1 MLKRIA
7 SAVLTAAML
16 LVMLCAVGAM
26 PAAAAGRT
34 QADAATNFA
43 FGNGTMSKE
52 VLRSYASRAVT
63 HQNFTAGVGEN
74 LVFEEDL
81 RMLLRI
87 GAKYIGRAAMISW
100 NGNLTAAQVENHF
113 AIAEEY
119 AAKVHEAD
127 SQIILQAGI
136 FEIAYKGTVNSVK
149 IPAYVFEAFG
159 QPVEDRCFR
168 WEDVVYPRGA
178 VTITGKDIGIGC
190 WGKDDSGTPD
200 IKQLETKMYF
210 YYMITRYIDAGYE
223 AFHMG
228 QAELMMQYDAQY
240 STHWQTLLD
249 KARTYARRHARR
261 GVALFD
267 CHTAL
272 DSAGIKVG
280 NKLVFDIQGAG
291 MCPNETDYEDGAYK
305 AELLHYK
312 ELVPDREDGLSWV
325 GRSAGGE
332 HPLGFEIET
341 NFTIVEFDNYGGNGK
356 PGVATY
362 KQFYNWGHDDVT
374 WFATQPEW
382 YRNEFLL
389 TTATY
394 LANNENCLDSD
405 GKQQYF
411 LQPVTRREITPAD
424 GWEPVLSYTPT
435 AQANEDFIFDLCDD
449 ENADA
454 KVGSNGVFTI
464 TVNRVYRA
472 NRNGDGC
479 PVGFGQEDTI
489 REIFRGKN
497 AAEDPTLQQVVLPS
511 EYETNYVTPPAE
523 DTPPTSA
530 VTPPTSES
538 APPTSESTPPTS
550 DTTPPTSDTTPPPS
564 DGPSTG
570 GDTTVSDTVDDGT
583 SDTDTL
589 TPPDTAPPTTSD
601 VPEEEP
607 TQEDPVATTPF
618 GSGGKILLIVL
629 VCVAA
634 LSMAGA
640 GIFMWYVMRRTK
652 QSKQE

>member
-16 LVMLCAVGAM
+16 LVMLCAVVGM

-34 QADAATNFA
+34 QADAATNFT

-100 NGNLTAAQVENHF
+100 SGNLTAAQVDNHF
-113 AIAEEY
+113 AIAKEY
-119 AAKVHEAD
+119 ADKVHEAD
-127 SQIILQAGI
+127 TQIILQAGI

-159 QPVEDRCFR
+159 QPFEDRCFR

-178 VTITGKDIGIGC
+178 VAVTGKDIGIGC
-190 WGKDDSGTPD
+190 WGSDQSGTPD

-240 STHWQTLLD
+240 SAHWQTLLD

-272 DSAGIKVG
+272 NSAGIKVG
-280 NKLVFDIQGAG
+280 NKLVFDLQGAG
-291 MCPNETDYEDGAYK
+291 MCPNETDHEDGAYK

-325 GRSAGGE
+325 GRTAGGE

-341 NFTIVEFDNYGGNGK
+341 NFTIIEFDNYGGNGN

-394 LANNENCLDSD
+394 LANNERCLDSA

-411 LQPVTRREITPAD
+411 LQPVTRRELTPAD
-424 GWEPVLSYTPT
+424 GWEPTISYTPG
-435 AQANEDFIFDLCDD
+435 AQANEDFIFDMCDD
-449 ENADA
+449 EKATA

-472 NRNGDGC
+472 NRNSDGC

-497 AAEDPTLQQVVLPS
+497 VAEDPALLQVVLPS
-511 EYETNYVTPPAE
+511 EYETSYVTPPAE
-523 DTPPTSA
+523 DTPS
-530 VTPPTSES
+530 
-538 APPTSESTPPTS
+538 S
-550 DTTPPTSDTTPPPS
+550 DVNPPS
-564 DGPSTG
+564 SDVTEPPSGNTSTDV
-570 GDTTVSDTVDDGT
+570 DTSVSDPESDTVTDPDAQAP
-583 SDTDTL
+583 DTDPGT
-589 TPPDTAPPTTSD
+589 TVPDTDGDEPSSD
-601 VPEEEP
+601 EP
-607 TQEDPVATTPF
+607 TATTPF
-618 GSGGKILLIVL
+618 GAGGKILLIVL
-629 VCVAA
+629 VCVAV

-640 GIFMWYVMRRTK
+640 GVFMWYVMRRTK
-652 QSKQE
+652 QVQSE